1 MPEILLAEIAEDAE
15 PRLPATRRYLR
26 RQGTVTAVLTV
37 AVVMAAAAVMTTP
50 QHHPCPQLPSNQHHR
65 LLGHVLQHGRLLDVK
80 LLQLRRAMQ
89 RASAAASKH
98 LVQHSLRF
106 RCCCCCCRRR

>member
-37 AVVMAAAAVMTTP
+37 AVVTTP
-50 QHHPCPQLPSNQHHR
+50 QHHPCPRLPSNQQHR

-106 RCCCCCCRRR
+106 RCCSCCRRRR